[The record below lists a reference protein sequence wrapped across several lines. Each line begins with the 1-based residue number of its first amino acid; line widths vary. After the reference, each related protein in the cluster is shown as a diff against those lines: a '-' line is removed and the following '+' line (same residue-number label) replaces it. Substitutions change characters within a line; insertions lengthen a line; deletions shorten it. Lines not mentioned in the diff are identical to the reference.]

1 MKKEINPLWGG
12 RFEKSSSDL
21 LKKINN
27 SISFDY
33 RLASQDIKVSEAY
46 CEALFKAK
54 IISGTDKK
62 KIKEGLNI
70 IRDEINKNIFIYSE
84 EYEDIHMNIE
94 MNLRK
99 KIGDVAG
106 KLHAGRSRNDQVTTD
121 LKMWIREKTLLLEK
135 LLLKLQK
142 VFIKKLKKIFQ
153 QLFQVLRICKMLNLF
168 L

>member
-94 MNLRK
+94 MLSL
-99 KIGDVAG
+99 I
-106 KLHAGRSRNDQVTTD
+106 H
-121 LKMWIREKTLLLEK
+121 I
-135 LLLKLQK
+135 
-142 VFIKKLKKIFQ
+142 
-153 QLFQVLRICKMLNLF
+153 
-168 L
+168 

>member
-33 RLASQDIKVSEAY
+33 RLALQDIKVSEAY

-54 IISGTDKK
+54 IISGIDKK
-62 KIKEGLNI
+62 KIKEGLNKI
-70 IRDEINKNIFIYSE
+70 SKEMSKNTFMYSQ

-94 MNLRK
+94 MNLK
-99 KIGDVAG
+99 K
-106 KLHAGRSRNDQVTTD
+106 KNRRCSR
-121 LKMWIREKTLLLEK
+121 
-135 LLLKLQK
+135 
-142 VFIKKLKKIFQ
+142 
-153 QLFQVLRICKMLNLF
+153 
-168 L
+168 